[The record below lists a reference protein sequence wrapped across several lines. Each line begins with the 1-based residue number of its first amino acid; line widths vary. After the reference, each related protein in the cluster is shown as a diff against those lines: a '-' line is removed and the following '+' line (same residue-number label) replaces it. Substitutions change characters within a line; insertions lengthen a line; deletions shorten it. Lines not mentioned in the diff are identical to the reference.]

1 MGKALPIG
9 IAVTIEVQ
17 NFIENLERHLTNV
30 APGRLQSETRLRD
43 LPEWDSLQA
52 LVVAAS
58 FDWDYGVTISADEFA
73 GTQTI
78 RDLHALV
85 TQKVRQ

>member
-1 MGKALPIG
+1 VIEIG
-9 IAVTIEVQ
+9 
-17 NFIENLERHLTNV
+17 NFISNLERHLTQV
-30 APGRLQSETRLRD
+30 APRRLETETRLRD

-52 LVVAAS
+52 LIVVAS
-58 FDWDYGVTISADEFA
+58 VDWDYGVTISGDEFA

-85 TQKVRQ
+85 VQKMHP

>member
-1 MGKALPIG
+1 MGTSVG
-9 IAVTIEVQ
+9 IEAQ

-30 APGRLQSETRLRD
+30 APGSLQSDTCLCE

-52 LVVAAS
+52 LVVVAS

-73 GTQTI
+73 GTKTI

-85 TQKVRQ
+85 EQKLQQ

>member
-1 MGKALPIG
+1 MEKALPIG
-9 IAVTIEVQ
+9 SAVTIEVQ
-17 NFIENLERHLTNV
+17 NFIENLERHLTNI

-52 LVVAAS
+52 LVVVAS

-73 GTQTI
+73 GARTVQE
-78 RDLHALV
+78 LHTLV
-85 TQKVRQ
+85 TQKAQQ